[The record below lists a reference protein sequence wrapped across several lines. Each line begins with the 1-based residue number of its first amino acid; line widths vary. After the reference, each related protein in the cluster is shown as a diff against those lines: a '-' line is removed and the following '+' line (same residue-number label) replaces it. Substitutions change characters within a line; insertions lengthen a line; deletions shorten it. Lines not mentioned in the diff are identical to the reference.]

1 MIQHKKKSD
10 SFGRVVSEMAMKKRE
25 GKEKEHGDQV

>member
-1 MIQHKKKSD
+1 MIQHNKKSD

-25 GKEKEHGDQV
+25 AKEKRHGDQV